1 MTRKSGSRQVVG
13 GVDTHKQ
20 THHAAILDAATGKLL
35 ADREFAA
42 TAAGYRQMAMWMQ
55 GYGEILKVGIEGTGS
70 YGVGLCRQFKAINVT
85 VVEVMRPNRQAR
97 RARGKSDPIDAI
109 NAARSVLS
117 ESAVTAP
124 KDHDGFVEAIRL
136 VHATRRSA
144 AKARRA
150 AIAQIHGLLW
160 GAPEGLREKLRGHNR
175 AALVTRCAR
184 LRMPAGAA
192 PDDPEATA
200 QRMLRRLA
208 KRIHY
213 LDEEIAE
220 ANEQLKAILDE
231 HAPNLMQVYGVGT
244 EAASQILITAGENAD
259 RLHSEASMARICG
272 VAPIPA
278 SSGQTTRHRLHRGG
292 DRAANSAIHLIVIN
306 RLRWHEQTRDYLER
320 RTQEGKTKKEI
331 IRCLKRAV
339 VRELYRALH
348 ADLNQK
354 TELLDSA

>member
-1 MTRKSGSRQVVG
+1 MTRTSDSRQVVG

-20 THHAAILDAATGKLL
+20 THHAAVLDAATGKLL

-42 TAAGYRQMAMWMQ
+42 TAAGYRQLVMWMR
-55 GYGEILKVGIEGTGS
+55 GYGEVLKVGIEGTGS

-136 VHATRRSA
+136 LHATRRSA
-144 AKARRA
+144 AKARKA

-160 GAPEGLREKLRGHNR
+160 GAPEELREKLRGHNR
-175 AALVTRCAR
+175 AALVARCAR
-184 LRMPAGAA
+184 LRVPAGAA
-192 PDDPEATA
+192 PDDPAATA
-200 QRMLRRLA
+200 RHMLRRLA
-208 KRIHY
+208 KRVQY

-220 ANEQLKAILDE
+220 ANEQLKTILDE

-259 RLHSEASMARICG
+259 RLHGEASLARICG

-292 DRAANSAIHLIVIN
+292 DRAANCAIHLIVVN
-306 RLRWHEQTRDYLER
+306 RLRWHEQTRAYLER
-320 RTQEGKTKKEI
+320 RTQEGRTKKEI

-339 VRELYRALH
+339 VRELYRAVKT
-348 ADLNQK
+348 DLNHK
-354 TELLDSA
+354 AELLDSA